1 MYFSLYPDPGYNI
14 SYLDSQ
20 GIDGEYDL
28 FSGQFVETEDKR
40 TGITWGGRNYS
51 IKGSLT
57 LWSAENSWLYLSQD
71 IWSKSK
77 LDVLD
82 VFEDLEFYY
91 NSEKTKKTNIVYNS
105 FEVNDMIEKNMMI
118 ETRPRYPS
126 DTLSFTI
133 ANITKDNPIRYLN
146 ILLNSSDQFD
156 VYLELKDSQRNFLS
170 SFVWF
175 FM

>member
-1 MYFSLYPDPGYNI
+1 M
-14 SYLDSQ
+14 
-20 GIDGEYDL
+20 
-28 FSGQFVETEDKR
+28 
-40 TGITWGGRNYS
+40 
-51 IKGSLT
+51 
-57 LWSAENSWLYLSQD
+57 SQD
-71 IWSKSK
+71 IRSKSK

-170 SFVWF
+170 SFV
-175 FM
+175 